1 MILQAGNP
9 DAMKR
14 KALRVNREASLGAF
28 NNSTGD
34 KEQKK
39 YRTGFVPLPKDP
51 DVVAAPAMNL
61 WERPVYK
68 LQEGYVRPGANDFL
82 SVKSR
87 GF

>member
-14 KALRVNREASLGAF
+14 KAMRVNREATLSSF

-51 DVVAAPAMNL
+51 DAVPAPAMNL

-68 LQEGYVRPGANDFL
+68 SQEGYVRPGANDFL
-82 SVKSR
+82 SIKSR